1 MLQINEFNQGYLNSL
16 WEVWQCPRP
25 WPGSLA
31 ADYFWGWGIKV
42 AKKTTTIY
50 TRKKIDNEGRD
61 EVNEGTM
68 QESDNIVEIY
78 DENVDINHAD
88 SPNEEHITII
98 EIDLSN
104 FKRGRLLR
112 LREALEGDDFS
123 KRKWI

>member
-68 QESDNIVEIY
+68 QESDNIVEI
-78 DENVDINHAD
+78 
-88 SPNEEHITII
+88 
-98 EIDLSN
+98 
-104 FKRGRLLR
+104 
-112 LREALEGDDFS
+112 
-123 KRKWI
+123 